1 MKGTITHY
9 VIASNTALSHLG
21 EIRPLFMFAECSC
34 NISQRYLSLY
44 KIANI
49 YVKELN
55 YVSTAFAKL
64 KTFLL
69 IM

>member
-1 MKGTITHY
+1 MKGTIAHY

-44 KIANI
+44 KIANF
-49 YVKELN
+49 YVKELRVN
-55 YVSTAFAKL
+55 RTCEIEN
-64 KTFLL
+64 FLVDNVR
-69 IM
+69 